1 MRGCKSEGVCF
12 SLSGFCWVEL
22 TVKWRVDGVC
32 VCVCELVMRIS
43 LSFRPLD

>member
-32 VCVCELVMRIS
+32 VCVCTCYEDQ
-43 LSFRPLD
+43 FEF